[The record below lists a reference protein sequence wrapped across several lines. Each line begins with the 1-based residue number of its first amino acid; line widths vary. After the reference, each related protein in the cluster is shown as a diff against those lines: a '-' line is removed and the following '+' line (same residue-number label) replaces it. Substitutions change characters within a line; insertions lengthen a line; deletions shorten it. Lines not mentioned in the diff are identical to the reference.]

1 MKKSYLRKDS
11 LLRAID
17 NAPKYQPIPSELFKK
32 NYRKEYLNWRNRHLS
47 RPDVARDKFINLA
60 FVDFDY

>member
-17 NAPKYQPIPSELFKK
+17 NAPKYQPIPSELFKE
-32 NYRKEYLNWRNRHLS
+32 NYRKEYLNN
-47 RPDVARDKFINLA
+47 
-60 FVDFDY
+60 